1 MIKKTFDEAILYG
14 GSVQVDYIPPAE
26 WADEIIDHLIDS
38 FPELEDEINKE
49 IYYNFSAHLVFDMIL
64 FPRVMEWAEN
74 NQTEKL
80 KKLSD
85 LLEEMLLSMDNIC
98 IPNVVEVS
106 FLETLVLED
115 GDIISKLKPYFQSQ
129 TLKSLQYWMNRYGKQ
144 SEK

>member
-1 MIKKTFDEAILYG
+1 M
-14 GSVQVDYIPPAE
+14 DYIPPAE

-115 GDIISKLKPYFQSQ
+115 GDIISKLKPYFHTQ
-129 TLKSLQYWMNRYGKQ
+129 TLKSLQHWMNRYGKQ
-144 SEK
+144 SKE

>member
-1 MIKKTFDEAILYG
+1 M
-14 GSVQVDYIPPAE
+14 DYIPPAE

-115 GDIISKLKPYFQSQ
+115 GDIISKLKPYFHTQ
-129 TLKSLQYWMNRYGKQ
+129 TLKSLQYLMNRYGKQ
-144 SEK
+144 SKE

>member
-1 MIKKTFDEAILYG
+1 M
-14 GSVQVDYIPPAE
+14 DYIPPAE
-26 WADEIIDHLIDS
+26 WADEIIDHLIDI

-85 LLEEMLLSMDNIC
+85 LLEEMLLST
-98 IPNVVEVS
+98 EH
-106 FLETLVLED
+106 
-115 GDIISKLKPYFQSQ
+115 
-129 TLKSLQYWMNRYGKQ
+129 
-144 SEK
+144 

>member
-1 MIKKTFDEAILYG
+1 M
-14 GSVQVDYIPPAE
+14 DYIPPAE
-26 WADEIIDHLIDS
+26 WADEIIDHLIDI

-64 FPRVMEWAEN
+64 FPRVMKWAEN
-74 NQTEKL
+74 DQTEKL

-85 LLEEMLLSMDNIC
+85 LLEEMLLSTDNIC
-98 IPNVVEVS
+98 IPNLVEVS

-115 GDIISKLKPYFQSQ
+115 GDIILKLKPYFHTQ
-129 TLKSLQYWMNRYGKQ
+129 TLKSLQYWMNRYGNQ

>member
-74 NQTEKL
+74 SQTEKL
-80 KKLSD
+80 KKFRIYWKKCCCLRIIFVF
-85 LLEEMLLSMDNIC
+85 LMLLR
-98 IPNVVEVS
+98 
-106 FLETLVLED
+106 FH
-115 GDIISKLKPYFQSQ
+115 F
-129 TLKSLQYWMNRYGKQ
+129 
-144 SEK
+144 

>member
-1 MIKKTFDEAILYG
+1 MSRKG
-14 GSVQVDYIPPAE
+14 GGTVQMDYYIAPAE
-26 WADEIIDHLIDS
+26 WDDEIIDHLIDI
-38 FPELEDEINKE
+38 FPELEDEINEE

-85 LLEEMLLSMDNIC
+85 LLEEMLLSTDNIW

-106 FLETLVLED
+106 FLEALVLED
-115 GDIISKLKPYFQSQ
+115 GDIISKLRPYFHTQ
-129 TLKSLQYWMNRYGKQ
+129 TLKSLRYWMNRYGKQ
-144 SEK
+144 